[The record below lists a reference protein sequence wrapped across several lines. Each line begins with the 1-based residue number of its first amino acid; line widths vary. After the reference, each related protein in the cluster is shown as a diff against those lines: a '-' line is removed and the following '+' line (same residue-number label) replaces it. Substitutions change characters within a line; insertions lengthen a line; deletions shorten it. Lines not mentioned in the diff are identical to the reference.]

1 MQPNNVLDFRRFGFY
16 LRQHL
21 LASWKS
27 YMLGTL
33 AILGIMLLFPLFI
46 LVTGNIPNR
55 MTDLVGFY
63 YVGLFFAGMLFTSM
77 SFTDFINKEKG
88 VHFLMLPASL
98 FEKYISMFL
107 ITSIGF
113 LLVYNLC
120 ASIGFFAID
129 NVVRS
134 KTGMGLARNWE
145 FFNTKNGAIYFY
157 YGYVFLHAVFLLG
170 AISFQRLAFFK
181 TFVTTLLILGGLY
194 LLNTIFVWILF
205 GNKMYYPFQQVP
217 FLLVATKGGV
227 YNSEMFII
235 SEKMI
240 KSYAFIA
247 EYVLAPVLWTIA
259 YFRLKDK
266 EI

>member
-1 MQPNNVLDFRRFGFY
+1 MQPNNVLDFRRLGFY

-27 YMLGTL
+27 YLLGTL
-33 AILGIMLLFPLFI
+33 VIFGIMLLFPVFI
-46 LVTGNIPNR
+46 LLTGNAPKR
-55 MTDLVGFY
+55 MTDIIGFY
-63 YVGLFFAGMLFTSM
+63 YIGLFFAGMLFTSL
-77 SFTDFINKEKG
+77 SFSDFSNKEKG
-88 VHFLMLPASL
+88 VHFLLLPASL
-98 FEKYISMFL
+98 FEKYITMFL

-113 LLVYNLC
+113 LLVYHLC
-120 ASIGFFAID
+120 SSIGFFAID

-134 KTGMGLARNWE
+134 KTGIGLVRNWE
-145 FFNTKNGAIYFY
+145 FFSTQNGGVYFY
-157 YGYVFLHAVFLLG
+157 YGYIFLHAVFLLG
-170 AISFQRLAFFK
+170 AVSFQRLAFFK
-181 TFVTTLLILGGLY
+181 TFVTTLLILGSLY
-194 LLNTIFVWILF
+194 LLNTLFVWILF
-205 GNKMYYPFQQVP
+205 GNKMYYPFHQVP
-217 FLLVATKGGV
+217 FLLVVTKGGV